1 MDQVSFLE
9 QLISK
14 GLKGIALDIDETISD
29 TGIDFFSRLLKE
41 FPIVGNP
48 TPKELIQ
55 TYKFTE
61 AVPEWQTEEA
71 KRFMNEYRTS
81 NKIQRTIQVMLE
93 L

>member
-41 FPIVGNP
+41 FPILGNP
-48 TPKELIQ
+48 TPEELIQ

-61 AVPEWQTEEA
+61 AVPE
-71 KRFMNEYRTS
+71 
-81 NKIQRTIQVMLE
+81 
-93 L
+93 